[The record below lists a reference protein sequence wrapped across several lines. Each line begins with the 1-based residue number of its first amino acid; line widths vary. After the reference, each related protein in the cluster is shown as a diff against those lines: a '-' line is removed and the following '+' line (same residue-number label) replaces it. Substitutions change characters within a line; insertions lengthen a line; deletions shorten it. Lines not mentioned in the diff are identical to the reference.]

1 MVTSAQQVIGRRKKL
16 AEMFTVQRV
25 VSCGRWQIRLPAAGS
40 GVQRHRI
47 AGKGCCKWR
56 RAAEVY
62 VNSGPERQRAII
74 NLLVAWGASQKEP
87 LPRCG
92 GATFLEARNR
102 WAAIWPPLPSHQ
114 PSSRE
119 LKTQRDAVAKQPDW
133 EWPDENESVLMEH
146 QSDSTVQIGSP
157 SRKLYKDGGSH
168 TGLRW
173 YAAFTENLD
182 PAARFWGCFYDGF
195 KD

>member
-25 VSCGRWQIRLPAAGS
+25 VSCGWWQIRLPAA
-40 GVQRHRI
+40 
-47 AGKGCCKWR
+47 
-56 RAAEVY
+56 AETQDC
-62 VNSGPERQRAII
+62 RQR
-74 NLLVAWGASQKEP
+74 LLQVENGCRGLCQLWAWTTKGHNQSARGMRGKSEGEGK
-87 LPRCG
+87 
-92 GATFLEARNR
+92 LEARNR

-146 QSDSTVQIGSP
+146 QSDSTVRIGSP

-182 PAARFWGCFYDGF
+182 PAARFWGCFCDGF